1 MTTWTRPEPSFHL
14 LLCLVAFAIGVLIF
28 ANVIHVS
35 TLHAGVGL
43 VIAVVAILSA
53 L

>member
-1 MTTWTRPEPSFHL
+1 MTRPEPSLHI
-14 LLCLVAFAIGVLIF
+14 LLCLIAFAVGVLIF

-43 VIAVVAILSA
+43 IIAVVAVLLA